1 METSSEICFYYTR
14 KKPAN
19 PVMTRAGC
27 PQISGVIHGF
37 RLNCK
42 MRMDLADQ
50 LGRRDGEPFRE
61 PAELLLRDLQHVLWL
76 IRPLLLAIFEALVE
90 QQEACLIPEQA
101 LDAVLATA
109 AEQEK
114 CRLVRVQM
122 EPQDDQ
128 SSKPVDGLPHVRM
141 ATGQIDVLRREFSD

>member
-1 METSSEICFYYTR
+1 
-14 KKPAN
+14 
-19 PVMTRAGC
+19 
-27 PQISGVIHGF
+27 
-37 RLNCK
+37 
-42 MRMDLADQ
+42 MDLADQ

-76 IRPLLLAIFEALVE
+76 IRPLVLAIFEALVE
-90 QQEACLIPEQA
+90 QQKPCLIPEQA

-122 EPQDDQ
+122 EARDDQ
-128 SSKPVDGLPHVRM
+128 SGKPVDGLPHVRM